1 MTPVRSEG
9 VSAGLRPA
17 PAEAEATATA
27 TATAKACIPWD
38 GGEGTDGGG
47 RCKYVHVSSVAPS
60 MALTPPPSVPSP
72 PPTIS
77 RDLSECHGLL
87 LVGVDLGRHVDPRH
101 AWMLFDQLSKYSIS
115 IGFDPSEA
123 QMDQQ
128 TPDNCRRRGGVGLRG
143 VSRMDAAAKP
153 TRTYLRRPRNPTP
166 PRPHGIPAVA
176 VAVAVE
182 IEVEVAGQRPAL
194 QQVQGAALPNHPQRR
209 RISRLPPAQI
219 VASHATPCQPHC
231 ASARL
236 PNAPPPAMPMNMP
249 VNSSALRRLR
259 AGGTRP

>member
-1 MTPVRSEG
+1 MFGRAAPCTHG
-9 VSAGLRPA
+9 SAGRWPA
-17 PAEAEATATA
+17 TSTATATAIATAIA

-38 GGEGTDGGG
+38 GGERTDGGG

-60 MALTPPPSVPSP
+60 MALTPPPSAPSP
-72 PPTIS
+72 PSTIS

-128 TPDNCRRRGGVGLRG
+128 PPEICQRWGGVGLRG

-153 TRTYLRRPRNPTP
+153 TGTYLRRPRTPTP
-166 PRPHGIPAVA
+166 PRQPTDSPLLTLTLLWP
-176 VAVAVE
+176 
-182 IEVEVAGQRPAL
+182 R
-194 QQVQGAALPNHPQRR
+194 QVQGAALP
-209 RISRLPPAQI
+209 ITPPAP
-219 VASHATPCQPHC
+219 AALR
-231 ASARL
+231 ARY
-236 PNAPPPAMPMNMP
+236 PSPPAAAASPAAP
-249 VNSSALRRLR
+249 AAR
-259 AGGTRP
+259 